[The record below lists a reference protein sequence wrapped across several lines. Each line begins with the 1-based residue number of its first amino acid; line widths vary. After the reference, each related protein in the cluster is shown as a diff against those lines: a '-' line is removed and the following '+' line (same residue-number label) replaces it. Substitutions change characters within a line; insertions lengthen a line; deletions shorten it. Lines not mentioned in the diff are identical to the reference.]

1 MTGSMNGGRERA
13 IQELR
18 ESEELHRVTLSNIS
32 DAVLI
37 TDDDGVFTFICPN
50 VDVIFGYVPDEVR
63 SMQRIGGLLGEELF
77 DLDELKAR
85 GEIRNIERE
94 ITAKSGARR
103 TVLVHAKSV
112 SIKDGTVLYC
122 CRDITELKHTE
133 DELRAIRLELAHAS
147 RLALVGQLMASI
159 THEVKQPLTA
169 VIGNASAGLQMMASE
184 IDEHDTAELRSIFKD
199 IIDEGH
205 LASDVIDRLAA
216 LVRKRPLVRE
226 TVDINSLATETLR
239 FLSGDARR
247 RQVTLRTDLEPALP
261 RITADRVCLQHVL
274 LSLALNAMDAMDTQ
288 GPNDRQLVL
297 QTRRLGEEIELAV
310 SDTGHGISA
319 ENLPKLFEPF
329 FTTKNDGLGLGLAI
343 AQSIVEAH
351 DGRIWAEDRAGRGA
365 TFHVCLP
372 PRAPPPY
379 AHA

>member
-1 MTGSMNGGRERA
+1 MTESTNGGRERA
-13 IQELR
+13 YQELR

-37 TDDDGVFTFICPN
+37 TDDDGAFTFICPN
-50 VDVIFGYVPDEVR
+50 VDVIFGYAPDEVR
-63 SMQRIGGLLGEELF
+63 NLQRIGRLLGEHLF
-77 DLDELKAR
+77 DVPDLKAR
-85 GEIRNIERE
+85 GEIRNIECE

-112 SIKDGTVLYC
+112 SIKNGTVLYC
-122 CRDITELKHTE
+122 CRDITELKHREE
-133 DELRAIRLELAHAS
+133 DLRTLRLELAHAS

-169 VIGNASAGLQMMASE
+169 VIGNASAGLQMMAGE
-184 IDEHDTAELRSIFKD
+184 LAEHDVVELRSIFKD

-216 LVRKRPLVRE
+216 LIRKRPLVRE
-226 TVDINSLATETLR
+226 TVDVNMLAAETLR

-247 RQVTLRTDLEPALP
+247 RHVTLRTDLDPALP
-261 RITADRVCLQHVL
+261 KVTADRVCLQHVL
-274 LSLALNAMDAMDTQ
+274 LSLALNAMEAMDELD
-288 GPNDRQLVL
+288 PNDRHLVL
-297 QTRRLGEEIELAV
+297 QTRRSGADVELAV
-310 SDTGHGISA
+310 SDTGRGIA
-319 ENLPKLFEPF
+319 PDHLAKVFDPF
-329 FTTKNDGLGLGLAI
+329 FTTKNEGLGLGLAI

-365 TFHVCLP
+365 TFYVCLP
-372 PRAPPPY
+372 PLTAQPL

>member
-1 MTGSMNGGRERA
+1 MTGSTNGGRERA
-13 IQELR
+13 YQELR
-18 ESEELHRVTLSNIS
+18 ESEELHRATLSNIS
-32 DAVLI
+32 DAVLV
-37 TDDDGVFTFICPN
+37 TDDEGAFTFICPN

-63 SMQRIGGLLGEELF
+63 SMQRIGALLGDGLF

-112 SIKDGTVLYC
+112 SIKHGTVLYC

-133 DELRAIRLELAHAS
+133 DELRALRLELAHAS

-169 VIGNASAGLQMMASE
+169 VIGNASAGLQMMASG
-184 IDEHDTAELRSIFKD
+184 IDEHDEIELRSIFRD

-226 TVDINSLATETLR
+226 TVDINNLATETLR

-261 RITADRVCLQHVL
+261 SITADRVCLQHVL
-274 LSLALNAMDAMDTQ
+274 LSLALNAMDAMDTLD
-288 GPNDRQLVL
+288 PNDRQLVL
-297 QTRRLGEEIELAV
+297 QTRRLGDEVELAV

-365 TFHVCLP
+365 TFHVRLP
-372 PRAPPPY
+372 PLTPPRF
-379 AHA
+379 AHV